1 VHRVRSSATAGL
13 ALLIAGVIS
22 APSAS
27 SVPSH
32 QVEVASSFLP
42 AIDGPAGIAVGP
54 DGALWFTNSQGNSIG
69 RITTSGT
76 VTSYTGTGIDFPQVI
91 TTGPDGA
98 LWFTNEGNNSIGRI
112 TTSGSVANYAPNGF
126 DNPYGITA
134 GPDGALWI
142 AEEECSGFIGRI
154 TTNGTVTHYNDSGV
168 VLGDPLEIT
177 SGPDGALW
185 FTNIGGDSIGRI
197 TTSGQISF
205 YKGTGIDEPVG
216 ITTGP
221 DGALWFTN
229 EGNDTTN
236 PGSIGRITTSGQ
248 VSNYRGIGIDYP
260 YDITTGPDGALWFTN
275 RLNDSIGRIT
285 TSGQVSNYRG
295 VGISWPEGITTGP
308 DGALWFVNARNSSI
322 GRITTLGIVANYTGT
337 VTTTPTPTVIA
348 TVINPSNW
356 TNPLSQATLPLH
368 SVTSVPTGTAS
379 IPVITVHAQN
389 TAQTIAGFGASL
401 TGEAANLIWNHLSTS
416 PGSSGGVQGCSSSDS
431 VRTCVLDSLFSPT
444 SGAGISLVRI
454 SIGGSDFASTKPSS
468 DEQTPGQFTLSAD
481 DQDVIQVLKIA
492 KQINPGLQVIA
503 TPWTAPTWMKAP
515 GSYVGGSLKSADEK
529 AYAAYFVDFIK
540 EYKANGVTID
550 YVTPQNEPGDSTNDP
565 SMVMSAS
572 NQAAFVDSDLS
583 PALIS
588 NGLSTKILVYDWN
601 WDTQSGTCLKASSCW
616 SASGVKSV
624 LKGAPSNVAGIAW
637 HCYSVN
643 NTDDGTAT
651 SQSLFQGS
659 LHGSNPLQI
668 MDECS
673 GHGPNYPL
681 AGNLNWDS
689 QNLVITSLNNFGS
702 GVQFWNL
709 ALPTYPYTPPSGSC
723 ESTSQKDQYCRGVI
737 TVTSPTS
744 VNFNVEYYILKALA
758 ASIEA
763 GSTHVHTV
771 SSDPGVITSTAA
783 ANLDGSTGLYVDNS
797 AAVSSVT
804 IVDGTKEFTYPNALP
819 ADSVVSFKWTP

>member
-1 VHRVRSSATAGL
+1 MRSVKSLTITCLVLTIAGL
-13 ALLIAGVIS
+13 AVAPPANS
-22 APSAS
+22 TPSRREPSAS
-27 SVPSH
+27 NIGPGIEGPTDITVGPDGALWFTSNCNVGPDLGSIGRMTTGGKKTLYDGKGIYDP
-32 QVEVASSFLP
+32 E
-42 AIDGPAGIAVGP
+42 AIAAGPDRALWFTNGHNNSIGRITTSGQIVNYALTGTGPPYAIAVGP
-54 DGALWFTNSQGNSIG
+54 DGALWFSSLDNDSIG
-69 RITTSGT
+69 RITTSGV
-76 VTSYTGTGIDFPQVI
+76 VTNYTDP
-91 TTGPDGA
+91 
-98 LWFTNEGNNSIGRI
+98 SIGE
-112 TTSGSVANYAPNGF
+112 V
-126 DNPYGITA
+126 DGI
-134 GPDGALWI
+134 
-142 AEEECSGFIGRI
+142 
-154 TTNGTVTHYNDSGV
+154 V
-168 VLGDPLEIT
+168 

-185 FTNIGGDSIGRI
+185 FTNNDENSIGRLS
-197 TTSGQISF
+197 TSGVVTN
-205 YKGTGIDEPVG
+205 YTGQGINGPAG
-216 ITTGP
+216 ITLGP

-229 EGNDTTN
+229 YGNN
-236 PGSIGRITTSGQ
+236 SIGRVTTTGVVTNYTGTGINYPDGITVGPDRALWFTNAGNDSIGRMTTGGEVTNYPGAGPHMGGI
-248 VSNYRGIGIDYP
+248 VS
-260 YDITTGPDGALWFTN
+260 GPDGALWF
-275 RLNDSIGRIT
+275 ND
-285 TSGQVSNYRG
+285 
-295 VGISWPEGITTGP
+295 TGCT
-308 DGALWFVNARNSSI
+308 GSI

-337 VTTTPTPTVIA
+337 VTTTPTSTVIA

-503 TPWTAPTWMKAP
+503 TPWTAPTWMKKSN
-515 GSYVGGSLKSADEK
+515 GSYVGGVLKSTDYA
-529 AYAAYFVDFIK
+529 AYAAYFVDFIRAY
-540 EYKANGVTID
+540 EANGITIN

-565 SMVMSAS
+565 SMLMSAS
-572 NQAAFVDSDLS
+572 NEAAFVDNDLS

-588 NGLSTKILVYDWN
+588 NRLSTKILVYDWN
-601 WDTQSGTCLKASSCW
+601 WDTHSGTCLKASSCW
-616 SASGVKSV
+616 SASGIKSV

-643 NTDDGTAT
+643 KTDDGTAT

-723 ESTSQKDQYCRGVI
+723 ESTPQKDQYCRGVI

-804 IVDGTKEFTYPNALP
+804 VVDGTEEFTYPNALP